1 MNQQEA
7 PSTAAAGVCVCGGG
21 RRETQAGGVCVRDR
35 EEGRGGERERIA
47 IGTRLLPSCAARK
60 LLRKSSIR
68 PGVHSGALRSGT
80 GETQHYYCARKSALS
95 VLRSATVAHKK
106 LWEKY

>member
-1 MNQQEA
+1 M
-7 PSTAAAGVCVCGGG
+7 CV
-21 RRETQAGGVCVRDR
+21 RETER
-35 EEGRGGERERIA
+35 RGGEGERIA

>member
-35 EEGRGGERERIA
+35 EEGRGRGS
-47 IGTRLLPSCAARK
+47 P
-60 LLRKSSIR
+60 
-68 PGVHSGALRSGT
+68 
-80 GETQHYYCARKSALS
+80 
-95 VLRSATVAHKK
+95 
-106 LWEKY
+106 